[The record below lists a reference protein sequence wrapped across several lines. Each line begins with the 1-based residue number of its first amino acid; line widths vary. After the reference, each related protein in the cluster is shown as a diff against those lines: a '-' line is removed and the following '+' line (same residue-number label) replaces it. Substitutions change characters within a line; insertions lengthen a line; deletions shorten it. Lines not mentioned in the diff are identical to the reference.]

1 MLLLDVWLI
10 TDVEQQTKVMDI
22 VYVYMYVEVHQL
34 TYDLG

>member
-1 MLLLDVWLI
+1 MLRLDVWLI